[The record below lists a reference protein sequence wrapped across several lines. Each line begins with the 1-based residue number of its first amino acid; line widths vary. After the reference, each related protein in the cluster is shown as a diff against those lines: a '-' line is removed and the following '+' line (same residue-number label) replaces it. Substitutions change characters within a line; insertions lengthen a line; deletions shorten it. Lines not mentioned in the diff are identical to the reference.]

1 MRKALRFL
9 SLPLALGLG
18 AALMVACSNG
28 VPTGPDEELAP
39 SFKKK
44 ANGNKPYYYDDITDI
59 NTGLG
64 TGACASTLA
73 TPVATTGATQDVDV
87 NGNGIVCRY

>member
-1 MRKALRFL
+1 MRKSLRFL

-28 VPTGPDEELAP
+28 VPTGPAEELAP

-44 ANGNKPYYYDDITDI
+44 GAAGNKPAYTD
-59 NTGLG
+59 NLSFNGLCG
-64 TGACASTLA
+64 TPGTA
-73 TPVATTGATQDVDV
+73 VATTGATQDVDL
-87 NGNGIVCRY
+87 NGDGLVCRY